1 MFFEKVKAFLDYPW
15 ATPPYLVLPCE
26 MMARVF
32 IDDVVVLCSS
42 IFIVLGSLEM
52 GRDRKYRND
61 VFGPS
66 KGQVI
71 LQKLLEFIVTRNEKV
86 VGVLSGI

>member
-1 MFFEKVKAFLDYPW
+1 
-15 ATPPYLVLPCE
+15 
-26 MMARVF
+26 MAL
-32 IDDVVVLCSS
+32 VVLCSS

-52 GRDRKYRND
+52 GRDRKYIND

-71 LQKLLEFIVTRNEKV
+71 LQ
-86 VGVLSGI
+86 GAGIDSN